1 MDRKWKKKSQFMDAV
16 TITNIIYEVLKQGD
30 KGNFIF
36 DNVRGRQCY
45 SLL

>member
-1 MDRKWKKKSQFMDAV
+1 MDTV

-36 DNVRGRQCY
+36 DIVRGKTMLLF